1 MSNVVLIIT
10 VLAVALA
17 MALLAP
23 GAVRGGGG
31 RSAAL
36 AGALAF
42 CGVLAISQVFAE
54 DLATGLVAGAVAALA
69 VALPPTLARRRA
81 R

>member
-1 MSNVVLIIT
+1 MSNVILIVT

-17 MALLAP
+17 MGLLAP

-36 AGALAF
+36 AAVLAF
-42 CGVLAISQVFAE
+42 CGVLAVSQVLAE
-54 DLATGLVAGAVAALA
+54 DLATGLAAGAVAALA
-69 VALPPTLARRRA
+69 VALPPVLASRRTH
-81 R
+81 